1 MIDNIIDFYSKNL
14 NLTGLIKK
22 YYSFYFYA
30 VVAIYFI
37 VSLGFLSYCYF
48 CEKNLLNLSYLLIFI
63 LIIFLFTARRCL
75 NYYTIKKI
83 NPEFLDGK
91 DYSYLKLNNYF
102 FEELEKYLNKE
113 HLVEIEGEI
122 ISRLKEKA
130 QSIKPPLIF
139 FYGISS
145 ALLACIFASFCNKLY
160 EMCENFNDICLIT
173 GLLII
178 IVVSVIYLLDFIKYF
193 YFDYFTKYNQINN
206 LINMLEENKL
216 RRSVETAKKK
226 NCSIVI

>member
-14 NLTGLIKK
+14 NLTGLIKR
-22 YYSFYFYA
+22 YYGFYFNA

-37 VSLGFLSYCYF
+37 VLLGFLLYCYF
-48 CEKNLLNLSYLLIFI
+48 CEKNLFYFYLLIFI
-63 LIIFLFTARRCL
+63 LIIFLFTARICL

-83 NPEFLDGK
+83 SPEFLDGK
-91 DYSYLKLNNYF
+91 DYSYQKLNNYF

-113 HLVEIEGEI
+113 HLVEIEDEI

-130 QSIKPPLIF
+130 QSIKTPLIF
-139 FYGISS
+139 FYGIFS

-160 EMCENFNDICLIT
+160 EMCKNFNDICLIT
-173 GLLII
+173 GLLIM

-216 RRSVETAKKK
+216 RRSVEAAKKK